1 MTDETPTVA
10 FETVSE
16 STIRERF
23 EELNYVADDRLVTTV
38 YLALQLGRPLL
49 VEGPPGSGKT
59 ELGKVLAEGFE
70 TELIRLQCYEGL
82 TAENALYEWNYT
94 KQLLA
99 VQSNEGRV
107 GATGAA
113 EGGATDSDA
122 LDASNAPDALNLQNA
137 PDTTDGSGS
146 DAERP
151 RSVFD
156 DEFLL
161 ERPLLRALTAGED
174 RSPVLL
180 IDEIDRADEAFE
192 AFLLEL
198 LSDYQ
203 VSIPELGTVSAEN
216 PPIVVLTSNR
226 TRGLSDALKRRCL
239 YLHVEPPSFETEY
252 EIVSRKVPELD
263 AAIAA
268 EVCAVVERLREES
281 FLKRPGVAETLDW
294 ARAVA
299 ALRADGSS
307 GSLSADEIERTIG
320 CLLKEV
326 EDVERVDASL
336 LKRLRDAAAAA
347 RERTDAPDP

>member
-1 MTDETPTVA
+1 MTDETPALA
-10 FETVSE
+10 FETISE
-16 STIRERF
+16 SALLERF

-107 GATGAA
+107 GTPVAA
-113 EGGATDSDA
+113 EGEATDSGA
-122 LDASNAPDALNLQNA
+122 PDASNAPDVSNAQNA
-137 PDTTDGSGS
+137 PGTTDDSGS
-146 DAERP
+146 NTERP

-161 ERPLLRALTAGED
+161 ERPLLRALTAGKD

-299 ALRADGSS
+299 ALRAEGRT

-326 EDVERVDASL
+326 EDVKRVDGSL
-336 LKRLRDAAAAA
+336 LERLRDAAAAA
-347 RERTDAPDP
+347 RDRTDAPDQ